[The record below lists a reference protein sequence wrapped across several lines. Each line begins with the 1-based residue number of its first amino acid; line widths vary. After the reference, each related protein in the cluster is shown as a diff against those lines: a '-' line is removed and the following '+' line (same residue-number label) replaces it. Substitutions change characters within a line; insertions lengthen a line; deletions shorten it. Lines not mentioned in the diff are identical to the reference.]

1 MSLDKVGYY
10 IDNLYFRAFDK
21 YAPALSTLWPTQL
34 QTLQE
39 ALDDYA
45 ETGKLHR
52 IDDGFTRFALL
63 MILCDL
69 RHDGAGEESK

>member
-1 MSLDKVGYY
+1 M
-10 IDNLYFRAFDK
+10 DNLYFKAFDK
-21 YAPALSTLWPTQL
+21 YAPALSTLWPSQL

-45 ETGKLHR
+45 ETGKLR
-52 IDDGFTRFALL
+52 RMDDGFTRFALL

-69 RHDGAGEESK
+69 RHDGTEEGSE